1 MRIDRFTFYFF
12 IAAGIFISFMVFW
25 YFPLSFLDSIY
36 TKYQDPKYMDQN
48 FYAYHA
54 KRLCQTDNLTI
65 EDFNITWSSLG
76 VTSYLTYACKAFSL
90 PMGYIFFNVSFFIA
104 SLSIFLK
111 SLSITLRRDSL
122 NFSLFTAF
130 LIPVSLYY
138 VSLPG
143 KEIFSYCGIFIFSS
157 GIIYLENKKSFKAIS
172 YILISILLVS
182 FSRPHEGFALSL
194 LSLIFLSNIK
204 ITFLRFL
211 FFGSIFAFAF
221 EAIVLLLVN
230 NFFNTGF
237 ESVTNMLAFKSEI
250 DKYLS
255 NENIIIHFL
264 LGPIRMVVICFGTL
278 ITSIAQLFDILKV
291 DMGFYFY
298 KSIPL
303 FLRFIEM
310 LAALSAFFILM
321 RNTHPNTKIILTIFL
336 YYIFFVTFFGIEQ
349 RTRYL
354 FAVFPILI
362 IYFDQISYL
371 SRMNQINN
379 R

>member
-12 IAAGIFISFMVFW
+12 IAVGISTSFMVFW

-48 FYAYHA
+48 FYAFHA
-54 KRLCQTDNLTI
+54 NRLCQIDNLTM

-76 VTSYLTYACKAFSL
+76 VTSYLTYACKVSSL
-90 PMGYIFFNVSFFIA
+90 AMGYIFFNVLFFIG

-111 SLSITLRRDSL
+111 SLSITLKRDSL
-122 NFSLFTAF
+122 NFSLFTAL

-157 GIIYLENKKSFKAIS
+157 GIIYLNNNKFFKAIS
-172 YILISILLVS
+172 YIMISILLVS
-182 FSRPHEGFALSL
+182 FSRPHEGLALSL
-194 LSLIFLSNIK
+194 LALIFLSNIK

-211 FFGSIFAFAF
+211 FFGSIFVFIF
-221 EAIVLLLVN
+221 ETLVLLLVN
-230 NFFNTGF
+230 NIFNTGF
-237 ESVTNMLAFKSEI
+237 ESVIDMLAFKSEI
-250 DKYLS
+250 DRYLS

-264 LGPIRMVVICFGTL
+264 LGPIRMIVICFGTL
-278 ITSIAQLFDILKV
+278 ITSISPLFDVLKV
-291 DMGFYFY
+291 DLGFYFY

-310 LAALSAFFILM
+310 LAGISAFYLLM
-321 RNTHPNTKIILTIFL
+321 RNTHPNTRIILTIFL

-362 IYFDQISYL
+362 IYFDQINYL
-371 SRMNQINN
+371 SRTNQTKE
-379 R
+379 

>member
-1 MRIDRFTFYFF
+1 M
-12 IAAGIFISFMVFW
+12 
-25 YFPLSFLDSIY
+25 
-36 TKYQDPKYMDQN
+36 
-48 FYAYHA
+48 
-54 KRLCQTDNLTI
+54 
-65 EDFNITWSSLG
+65 
-76 VTSYLTYACKAFSL
+76 
-90 PMGYIFFNVSFFIA
+90 
-104 SLSIFLK
+104 
-111 SLSITLRRDSL
+111 
-122 NFSLFTAF
+122 
-130 LIPVSLYY
+130 
-138 VSLPG
+138 
-143 KEIFSYCGIFIFSS
+143 
-157 GIIYLENKKSFKAIS
+157 
-172 YILISILLVS
+172 LVS

-237 ESVTNMLAFKSEI
+237 ESVTDMLAFKSEI

-278 ITSIAQLFDILKV
+278 ITSIAPLFDILKV